1 MKFFFFFLLGKKKF
15 FFCDVEK
22 KIFGSYGLI
31 SNKGE
36 QDDHFPEIPAT
47 RVATPIKKKKIFFFL
62 VVEKILPFF
71 FFFFFFF
78 FWKLWNSVLPY
89 EPYFFFL
96 ALFS

>member
-1 MKFFFFFLLGKKKF
+1 MKNFFFFLLGKKKF

-36 QDDHFPEIPAT
+36 QDDHFPETPAT
-47 RVATPIKKKKIFFFL
+47 RVATPIKKKKKIFFFWSL
-62 VVEKILPFF
+62 KKFCHFF
-71 FFFFFFF
+71 FFFLEIMEFGFA
-78 FWKLWNSVLPY
+78 LRTL
-89 EPYFFFL
+89 FFFL